1 MSFIRLQVKQPRL
14 WTFILLFLF
23 IFTHSITPSSRA
35 LALSTTTVNTTA
47 IADNPGDGKC
57 DLWEALQAI
66 ANYNDGVDSDNN
78 GSIQTYHECSTGP
91 GPHLVVFSG
100 PAAGGTIT
108 LPTKLYDNRP
118 FSGLPY
124 ITDNV
129 TIMGPVVIDGG
140 GPAVNSHIFYTNGGA
155 VLTLSNLVLQNGYT
169 SGGGGAIVGYGGDD
183 VINIVAS
190 SIQNNRAEGNGGA
203 INIAGQLNILAS
215 NFSGNRALG
224 LDLNGTDYPGMGG
237 AIYQTGY
244 NSLNISLSNFAG
256 NIAADGGGAIATSAD
271 SGQISDSVFNG
282 NIVDDDVPTETTQGG
297 GAIHNSGNNS
307 NKGITI
313 VRTAFNG
320 NLSFDAPGGAIF
332 NGPDGYLHVSDS
344 SFNGNIAG
352 DLTTETLGG
361 AIYNQEVLNVRRVM
375 FLGNLSS
382 RGDGGAVANDRTGE
396 ARLANATFTA
406 NGAPDG
412 NGGAIWNGNT
422 QQGGPA
428 SNVYL
433 YNSTF
438 LLNASPNA
446 GAAIY
451 NQSDGQHTVSLANTI
466 IDGIGIAGDSCNEAL
481 TSLGHN
487 IDSAESCGLTQP
499 TDQSNTDPKLEAL
512 DFNGGPLVSLL
523 SHALASDSPAI
534 DAGDNDVC
542 ENDYVQN
549 LDQRS
554 DPRPKGGS
562 CDIGAFES
570 DGKAAGYGSD
580 PVPPGPIVIGN
591 TAVGEPITNTFK
603 IISTGNTAV
612 EVSNPQITGSD
623 AGEFQV
629 LTPFPVS
636 TSFQAEIVLQCN
648 ATSEGSKTAQLS
660 FTTNASKLP
669 AVTYELQCNVYPAA
683 TPGYGSDPLPSGTL
697 DFGEVQVGSSATL
710 DLTFFETGNATL
722 NVGSAD
728 VSGANPFE
736 FTFNAF
742 DDTINDGEAPVV
754 LPITCTPGDFGL
766 RTATLTL
773 ATSDPTRPSVSYNL
787 VCEGVAPPSPPLA
800 LPPAAL
806 NSAQSASALDGA
818 YDVAVSPD
826 GLHVYVTSYVDDTL
840 TVYSRDTNSGALTF
854 VMSTNNADMIGPAM
868 VEISPDGAQVYVTAI
883 DSDSF
888 LIYQRDAGTGIITL
902 QDVYTEGDGGGTI
915 TGLNYPY
922 GITVSPDGRFIYVA
936 SFFSNA
942 LVTFYRDADG
952 FVGYQDA
959 LVDNTNLS
967 YAYIPVISPDG
978 KHLYVSGGATSGSP
992 DDGYVTAYERNI
1004 LDGSLTLI
1012 DHHYDGELLGCY
1024 IICLYLNGLSGAWG
1038 ITVSPDGAQVYIASY
1053 YDDAV
1058 VRFNRNPFDGKLTFG
1073 GYVKEGLAQVQAEM
1087 ESDAL
1092 QATGLDGAMDVKV
1105 SPDGR
1110 YLYATGN
1117 LSDAVAV
1124 FERDTKTGR
1133 LTQVQTLNASTLPA
1147 LDGARELGLSPDGT
1161 SLYVTGYLADAV
1173 SALQLANPIPSL
1185 ASLLPASAQ
1194 QGSPSLKLRVK
1205 GEHFVPGASA
1215 YISGQARPTVFIHPG
1230 ELEVE
1235 LAQADLSAAGNLS
1248 VEVVNPT
1255 PGGGP
1260 GVNTLLFAVVGAG
1273 QNPIPSID
1281 WLLPGGVDAGDPGL
1295 TVAIHGANF
1304 VNGATVQWNGQP
1316 HSSTFVSSGELWV
1329 NLASDELLIPGP
1341 VVVGVTNPGP
1351 GGGISNQVVFEVAG
1365 PGKNPVPAITAVQP
1379 WLTVARGAASSPLTL
1394 KVLGQDF
1401 IPGAQAQ
1408 WNGWDRPTQF
1418 ISENEIWVT
1427 LNSLDVA
1434 FGGSG
1439 AVTVLNPTPG
1449 GGASNPAPFTIFPYA
1464 IYMPMTIK

>member
-1 MSFIRLQVKQPRL
+1 MKKSGSRLEHPRL
-14 WTFILLFLF
+14 WALTIIGII
-23 IFTHSITPSSRA
+23 IFAFSIAPSSTA
-35 LALSTTTVNTTA
+35 LALSTTTVNTTS
-47 IADNPGDGKC
+47 ISDNPGDGKC

-78 GSIQTYHECSTGP
+78 GSIKTYHECSTGP

-108 LPTKLYDNRP
+108 LPTNLHNRP
-118 FSGLPY
+118 FSGLPF

-129 TIMGPVVIDGG
+129 TITGPMVIDGG
-140 GPAVNSHIFYTNGGA
+140 GAAVNSHIFYTNGGA
-155 VLTLSNLVLQNGYT
+155 VLTLTNLVLQNGYT
-169 SGGGGAIVGYGGDD
+169 SGGGGAIIGYGGDD
-183 VINIVAS
+183 VINIIAS

-203 INIAGQLNILAS
+203 INIAGQLNVLAS
-215 NFSGNRALG
+215 NFSGNKALG

-244 NSLNISLSNFAG
+244 NSLNISLTNFAG
-256 NIAADGGGAIATSAD
+256 NIASDGGGAIATSAD

-307 NKGITI
+307 NKGIII

-332 NGPDGYLHVSDS
+332 NAPDGYLQVSDS

-361 AIYNQEVLNVRRVM
+361 AIYNQEVLVVRRVM
-375 FLGNLSS
+375 FLGNVAS
-382 RGDGGAVANDRTGE
+382 RGDGGAIANDRTGE
-396 ARLANATFTA
+396 ATFANATFTA

-428 SNVYL
+428 SKVYL

-438 LLNASPNA
+438 SLNASPNA
-446 GAAIY
+446 GAAIF
-451 NQSDGQHTVSLANTI
+451 NQSDGQHTVSLANTL
-466 IDGIGIAGDSCNEAL
+466 IDGLGIAGNSCNEGL

-487 IDSAESCGLTQP
+487 IDSAESCGLSDP
-499 TDQSNTDPKLEAL
+499 TDQSNTDPKLETL
-512 DFNGGPLVSLL
+512 KFNGGPLVSLL

-534 DAGDNDVC
+534 GAGDNDIC
-542 ENDYVQN
+542 ANDYVQN

-562 CDIGAFES
+562 CDIGAFEA
-570 DGKAAGYGSD
+570 DGKAAGYGSE

-591 TAVGEPITNTFK
+591 TSVGVSITNTFK
-603 IISTGNTAV
+603 IISTSNMAV

-623 AGEFQV
+623 AGDFQV

-636 TSFQAEIVLQCN
+636 TSFQSEVVIQCN

-660 FTTNASKLP
+660 FATNASNLP
-669 AVTYELQCNVYPAA
+669 AVSYELRCNVYPAQ
-683 TPGYGSDPLPSGTL
+683 TPGYGSHPLPSGTL
-697 DFGEVQVGSSATL
+697 DFGEVQVGSSASV

-722 NVGSAD
+722 NVGGAD
-728 VSGANPFE
+728 LSGANPFE

-742 DDTINDGEAPVV
+742 DDSINDGEAPVV
-754 LPITCTPGDFGL
+754 LPIACTPQDYGL

-773 ATSDPTRPSVSYNL
+773 ATTDPTQPSVSYNL
-787 VCEGVAPPSPPLA
+787 ICEGVAPPSPPLA
-800 LPPAAL
+800 PPSTEL
-806 NSAQSASALDGA
+806 NSLQSTSALDGA

-840 TVYSRDTNSGALTF
+840 TVYARDTGSGELTYI
-854 VMSTNNADMIGPAM
+854 MSTTNADMIGPAM
-868 VEISPDGAQVYVTAI
+868 LEVSPDGTQVYVTAI

-888 LIYQRDAGTGIITL
+888 LIYRRDASTGIITL
-902 QDVYTEGDGGGTI
+902 QDVYTEGDGGGSV

-922 GITVSPDGRFIYVA
+922 GIVVSPDGRFIYVA

-942 LVTFYRDADG
+942 IVTFYRDTDG
-952 FVGYQDA
+952 YVGYQGA
-959 LVDNTNLS
+959 LVDNTYLS
-967 YAYIPVISPDG
+967 NAYIPVISPDG
-978 KHLYVSGGATSGSP
+978 KHVYVSGGATSGSP

-1004 LDGSLTLI
+1004 LDGSLTFI

-1038 ITVSPDGAQVYIASY
+1038 ITVSPDGAQVYLASY

-1058 VRFNRNPFDGKLTFG
+1058 VRFNRSPFNGKLTFG
-1073 GYVKEGLAQVQAEM
+1073 GYVKDGLAQVEAGDVVEAVQAE
-1087 ESDAL
+1087 
-1092 QATGLDGAMDVKV
+1092 GLNGAMSVKV

-1124 FERDTKTGR
+1124 FERNSKTGQ
-1133 LTQVQTLNASTLPA
+1133 LTQVQTLSAAWLPA
-1147 LDGARELGLSPDGT
+1147 LDGARELGLSPDGA

-1173 SALQLANPIPSL
+1173 SGFQLANPVPTLS
-1185 ASLLPASAQ
+1185 SLLPASAS
-1194 QGSPSLKLRVK
+1194 QGSAGFKLRVK
-1205 GEHFVPGASA
+1205 GENYVPGTTA
-1215 YISGQARPTVFIHPG
+1215 YISGQARPTQFIHPG

-1235 LAQADLSAAGNLS
+1235 LAQADLGAVGVLT
-1248 VEVVNPT
+1248 VEAVNPA

-1260 GVNTLLFAVVGAG
+1260 AVKSLLFSVNGAG
-1273 QNPIPSID
+1273 QNPIPSVD

-1295 TVAIHGANF
+1295 TLAIHGANF
-1304 VNGATVQWNGQP
+1304 VNGATVQWNGQTR
-1316 HSSTFVSSGELWV
+1316 SATFIGSGELWID
-1329 NLASDELLIPGP
+1329 LASEELRIPGP
-1341 VVVGVTNPGP
+1341 VVIGVTNPGP
-1351 GGGISNQVVFEVAG
+1351 GGGASNSVIFEVSA
-1365 PGKNPVPAITAVQP
+1365 PGKNPLPSVTSIQP
-1379 WLTVARGAASSPLTL
+1379 WLTVARGAASNPLTL
-1394 KVLGQDF
+1394 RVMGQDF

-1408 WNGWDRPTQF
+1408 WNGQDRPTQF
-1418 ISENEIWVT
+1418 IGESELWVT
-1427 LNSLDVA
+1427 LTSLDVA

-1439 AVTVLNPTPG
+1439 AVTVLNPGPG
-1449 GGASNPAPFTIFPYA
+1449 GGASNPASFTIFPYA
-1464 IYMPMTIK
+1464 AYMPLTIK

>member
-1 MSFIRLQVKQPRL
+1 MKRLIFRIKQSRR
-14 WTFILLFLF
+14 WTLTLFCLIMVAF
-23 IFTHSITPSSRA
+23 SIAPSSPA
-35 LALSTTTVNTTA
+35 LALSTTTVNT
-47 IADNPGDGKC
+47 IVISDNPGDGKC

-66 ANYNDGVDSDNN
+66 ANYNDKVDSDNN
-78 GSIQTYHECSTGP
+78 GSIKTYHECSTGS
-91 GPHLVVFSG
+91 GPHLVVFNG
-100 PAAGGTIT
+100 AAAGGTIT
-108 LPTKLYDNRP
+108 LPINLHNRP
-118 FSGLPY
+118 FSGLPF

-129 TIMGPVVIDGG
+129 TISGPVVIDGG
-140 GPAVNSHIFYTNGGA
+140 GAAVNSHIFYTNGGA
-155 VLTLSNLVLQNGYT
+155 VLTLTNLVLQNGYT

-203 INIAGQLNILAS
+203 INVAGQLNILAS
-215 NFSGNRALG
+215 NFSGNKALG

-244 NSLNISLSNFAG
+244 NSLKISLSNFAG
-256 NIAADGGGAIATSAD
+256 NIASDGGGAIATSAD

-282 NIVDDDVPTETTQGG
+282 NIVDDDAPTETTQGG

-307 NKGITI
+307 NKGINV

-332 NGPDGYLHVSDS
+332 NAPDGYLQVSDS

-361 AIYNQEVLNVRRVM
+361 AIYNQEVLIVRRVM
-375 FLGNLSS
+375 FLGNVAS
-382 RGDGGAVANDRTGE
+382 RGDGGAIANDRTGE
-396 ARLANATFTA
+396 ATLANVTFTA

-428 SNVYL
+428 SNLYL

-438 LLNASPNA
+438 SLNASPNA
-446 GAAIY
+446 GAAIF
-451 NQSDGQHTVSLANTI
+451 NQSDGQHTISLANTI
-466 IDGIGIAGDSCNEAL
+466 IDGLGIAGDSCNEGL

-487 IDSAESCGLTQP
+487 IDSAESCGLNEP
-499 TDQSNTDPKLEAL
+499 TDQSNTDPKLETLA
-512 DFNGGPLVSLL
+512 FNGGPLVSLL

-534 DAGDNDVC
+534 GAGDNDIC
-542 ENDYVQN
+542 ANDYVQN

-562 CDIGAFES
+562 CDIGAFEA
-570 DGKAAGYGSD
+570 DGKAAGFGSD

-591 TAVGEPITNTFK
+591 TNVGDPITNTFE
-603 IISTGNTAV
+603 IISTGNMAV

-629 LTPFPVS
+629 LTPFPVN
-636 TSFQAEIVLQCN
+636 TTFQTEIILQCN

-660 FTTNASKLP
+660 FTTNASNLP
-669 AVTYELQCNVYPAA
+669 AVNYELQCNVYPAA

-697 DFGEVQVGSSATL
+697 DFGEVQVGSSATM

-742 DDTINDGEAPVV
+742 DDTINDGEAPVT
-754 LPITCTPGDFGL
+754 LPITCTPGNFGL
-766 RTATLTL
+766 RTATLSL
-773 ATSDPTRPSVSYNL
+773 ATTDPTRPSVSYNL

-800 LPPAAL
+800 PPPAEL
-806 NSAQSASALDGA
+806 NSIQSANALDGA

-840 TVYSRDTNSGALTF
+840 TVYARDTSNGALAY
-854 VMSTNNADMIGPAM
+854 VMSTNNVDMIGPAM
-868 VEISPDGAQVYVTAI
+868 LEVSPDGNQVYVTAI

-888 LIYQRDAGTGIITL
+888 LIYQRDASTGVITL
-902 QDVYTEGDGGGTI
+902 QDVYTEGDGGGTV

-936 SFFSNA
+936 SFLSNA
-942 LVTFYRDADG
+942 IVTFYRDADG
-952 FVGYQDA
+952 FVGYQGA
-959 LVDNTNLS
+959 LVDNANLF

-978 KHLYVSGGATSGSP
+978 KHVYVSGGATSSSP
-992 DDGYVTAYERNI
+992 DDGYVTAYERNS

-1012 DHHYDGELLGCY
+1012 DHHYDGELLGCYY

-1058 VRFNRNPFDGKLTFG
+1058 TRFNRSLFDGKLTFG
-1073 GYVKEGLAQVQAEM
+1073 GYIKDGLAQAGKGEVVEATQAE
-1087 ESDAL
+1087 
-1092 QATGLDGAMDVKV
+1092 GLNGAMSVKV

-1110 YLYATGN
+1110 YVYATGN

-1124 FERDTKTGR
+1124 FARDTKNGQ
-1133 LTQVQTLNASTLPA
+1133 LTQVQTLNTATLPA
-1147 LDGARELGLSPDGT
+1147 LDGARELGLSPDGM

-1173 SALQLANPIPSL
+1173 SALQLANPIPTLS
-1185 ASLLPASAQ
+1185 SLLPASAV
-1194 QGSPSLKLRVK
+1194 QGSAGFKLRVK
-1205 GEHFVPGASA
+1205 GENFVPGATA
-1215 YISGQARPTVFIHPG
+1215 YISGQARPTEFIHPG

-1235 LAQADLSAAGNLS
+1235 LATADLSVAGSLT
-1248 VEVVNPT
+1248 VEVANPA

-1260 GVNTLLFAVVGAG
+1260 GVNTLLLSVIGSG
-1273 QNPIPSID
+1273 QNPIPSVD

-1304 VNGATVQWNGQP
+1304 INGATAQWNGQTR
-1316 HSSTFVSSGELWV
+1316 STTFVSSEELWV
-1329 NLASDELLIPGP
+1329 NLAAEELLIPGP

-1351 GGGISNQVVFEVAG
+1351 GGGASNQVVFEVAG
-1365 PGKNPVPAITAVQP
+1365 PGENPVPAITAVQP
-1379 WLTVARGAASSPLTL
+1379 WLTVARGAASSPLIL

-1408 WNGWDRPTQF
+1408 WNGQDRPTQF
-1418 ISENEIWVT
+1418 VSGGELWVT
-1427 LNSLDVA
+1427 LNSFDVA

-1439 AVTVLNPTPG
+1439 AVTVVNPAPG
-1449 GGASNPAPFTIFPYA
+1449 GGASNPASFTIFPYA
-1464 IYMPMTIK
+1464 AYMPLTIK